1 MLEKESKDK
10 KEIFIDKVLEGS
22 IAEEVG
28 IEEGDILLKIN
39 DNEINDIIEYRYLI
53 CDELLNVLIRKPDGE
68 EWEIEIEKDY
78 YEDLGL
84 DFDDPI
90 IDNAKR
96 CHNKCIFCFIDQ
108 LPKGMRESLYF
119 KDDDSRLSFLQGNFV
134 TLTNM
139 GDEDIERI
147 IKYRISPINVSVHT
161 TNPELRVE
169 MLNNKKA
176 GNIIDRL
183 KQLTETGININC
195 QIVLCPGIND
205 GKELKRTLDDLFN
218 FYPQISNVAIVPV
231 GISRF
236 RENLFEMKGYNKESS
251 TDLINLVSQMQMKFI
266 EKSGEPFARLA
277 DEFYLMAEH
286 ELPGYEHYGDF
297 DQIEDGI
304 GMIRYFEKCINDDLE
319 DINVDGKGKE
329 CAFITGLSSSN
340 FIEKISKHI
349 EAKLNIKISVYPIR
363 NDFFGE
369 KITVSGL
376 LTAKDIINQLKGRL
390 KENIA
395 FIPASML
402 RADTDIFLDD
412 ISLEELQEKLK
423 IRIIKC
429 KYTGEDLISKI
440 NNEVIEWRSQ

>member
-1 MLEKESKDK
+1 MLEKECMDK
-10 KEIFIDKVLEGS
+10 KEILIDKVLEGS

-28 IEEGDILLKIN
+28 IEKGDILLKIN
-39 DNEINDIIEYRYLI
+39 DSDINDIIEYRYLI

-78 YEDLGL
+78 YDDLGI

-139 GDEDIERI
+139 GDDDIERI

-161 TNPELRVE
+161 TNPELRE
-169 MLNNKKA
+169 KMLNNKKA
-176 GNIIDRL
+176 GNIISRL
-183 KQLTETGININC
+183 KELTEAGISINC
-195 QIVLCPGIND
+195 QVVLCPGIND
-205 GKELKRTLDDLFN
+205 GEELRKTLIDLYN

-231 GISRF
+231 GISRY
-236 RENLFEMKGYNKESS
+236 REKLFEMDGYNKESS
-251 TDLINLVSQMQMKFI
+251 KCLIDLVSHLQNIFK

-277 DEFYLMAEH
+277 DEFYLMAEQD
-286 ELPGYEHYGDF
+286 LPDYEHYGDF
-297 DQIEDGI
+297 EQIEDGI
-304 GMIRYFEKCINDDLE
+304 GMIRYFEKCIVDDLE
-319 DINVDGKGKE
+319 NTNVDGKGKE
-329 CAFITGLSSSN
+329 CAFITGISSYN
-340 FIEKISKHI
+340 FIENITKYI
-349 EAKLNIKISVYPIR
+349 ENKLNVRISVYPVV

-376 LTAKDIINQLKGRL
+376 ITARDIISQLKHKI
-390 KENIA
+390 KEDIA

-402 RADTDIFLDD
+402 KADTDVFLDD
-412 ISLEELQEKLK
+412 ITLDELQEHLK
-423 IRIIKC
+423 IKIIKC

-440 NNEVIEWRSQ
+440 NDEVIKWQSQ